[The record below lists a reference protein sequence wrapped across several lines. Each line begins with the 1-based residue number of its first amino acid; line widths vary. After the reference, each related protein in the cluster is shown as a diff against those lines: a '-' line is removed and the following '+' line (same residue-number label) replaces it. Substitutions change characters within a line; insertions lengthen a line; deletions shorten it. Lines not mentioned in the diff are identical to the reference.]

1 MRKQARTWRGV
12 RVARVDPGG
21 TFYARPSAE
30 AGADPEITLCPQ
42 PGADE
47 CHDGA
52 THVLVHRMKALAK
65 LSLSLSLSLTL
76 LHFAL
81 HLTISLRFIDPADH
95 TPRRAPVS
103 VYTRDKCKLYRTRIE
118 NTR

>member
-65 LSLSLSLSLTL
+65 HFGEKSGPTDQAHL
-76 LHFAL
+76 LMETGEEDGEEAGGEEDA
-81 HLTISLRFIDPADH
+81 TG
-95 TPRRAPVS
+95 
-103 VYTRDKCKLYRTRIE
+103 E
-118 NTR
+118 E